1 MPRKNPAVA
10 QTRSAKLTTSAGDIA
25 APVVECPPEL
35 GPVARQEWD
44 RIVPQLIAANRI
56 TGLDRGVLA
65 AYCVAYAAWLD
76 AVATLQN
83 FGAIMKSPNGHPIQ
97 SPAVSIAN
105 QQADLMLRIAIQYG
119 FTPASRLRFP
129 KSSTEKSWSDDLMS
143 LEEIGAGL
151 KALEL

>member
-10 QTRSAKLTTSAGDIA
+10 QTPSAKLTTSAGDIA

-56 TGLDRGVLA
+56 PGLDRGFLA
-65 AYCVAYAAWLD
+65 
-76 AVATLQN
+76 
-83 FGAIMKSPNGHPIQ
+83 GAIMKPPNGHPIQ

-119 FTPASRLRFP
+119 
-129 KSSTEKSWSDDLMS
+129 
-143 LEEIGAGL
+143 
-151 KALEL
+151 

>member
-1 MPRKNPAVA
+1 MGSDRPPAY
-10 QTRSAKLTTSAGDIA
+10 RSQSHHR
-25 APVVECPPEL
+25 
-35 GPVARQEWD
+35 ARS
-44 RIVPQLIAANRI
+44 
-56 TGLDRGVLA
+56 RGSRCI
-65 AYCVAYAAWLD
+65 CVAYAAWLD

-151 KALEL
+151 KTLEL

>member
-10 QTRSAKLTTSAGDIA
+10 QTPSARLTTSAGDIA

-65 AYCVAYAAWLD
+65 AYA
-76 AVATLQN
+76 
-83 FGAIMKSPNGHPIQ
+83 SPTRRGWTRWPPYRT
-97 SPAVSIAN
+97 SGP
-105 QQADLMLRIAIQYG
+105 L
-119 FTPASRLRFP
+119 
-129 KSSTEKSWSDDLMS
+129 
-143 LEEIGAGL
+143 
-151 KALEL
+151 

>member
-10 QTRSAKLTTSAGDIA
+10 QTPSAKLTTSAGDIA

-97 SPAVSIAN
+97 SPAVSI
-105 QQADLMLRIAIQYG
+105 
-119 FTPASRLRFP
+119 TPASRLRFP

-151 KALEL
+151 KTLEL